1 MRPVGPHASRGR
13 YVVHVWFRLSV
24 LSVWAC
30 RTEEMAGIYGEIDR
44 MALTN
49 CTGLERQTG
58 TELRSSVGQD

>member
-1 MRPVGPHASRGR
+1 MRPGGPHASRGQ

-30 RTEEMAGIYGEIDR
+30 RTEEMTEMYGEIGR

-49 CTGLERQTG
+49 CTGRDRRRNF
-58 TELRSSVGQD
+58 ELRSSVGQD